1 MNLSQLQYFTVLA
14 RMQHFGKAAESLG
27 ITQPS
32 LSYAIAQLEDELGV
46 VLFDRM
52 SRPPALTEEGRLF
65 LDYTEKSLDTL
76 DRGVREMKRIAAGK
90 GVIRLGFLRT
100 LGLSLIPDLASSFL
114 KICEPETVQFEFH
127 SGLSQPLLKGLKE
140 ETYDMVFCTK
150 MEDDPLIEYV
160 PIARQDLV
168 LVVPEDHPLAGQQE
182 AALEETIPY
191 PQIFFSNCSGLRPV
205 IDQLFEKTGKKPK
218 IAYEVEEDQVIA
230 GLVSRGFGIAVV
242 PYMEELERMKVRVIQ
257 ISSPAWE
264 RNFYMATR
272 KKHHMTPSVQRFR
285 QFVLENCYL

>member
-52 SRPPALTEEGRLF
+52 SRPPALTEEGRL
-65 LDYTEKSLDTL
+65 DTL
-76 DRGVREMKRIAAGK
+76 DRGVREMKKIAAGK

-140 ETYDMVFCTK
+140 ETC
-150 MEDDPLIEYV
+150 L
-160 PIARQDLV
+160 
-168 LVVPEDHPLAGQQE
+168 
-182 AALEETIPY
+182 
-191 PQIFFSNCSGLRPV
+191 
-205 IDQLFEKTGKKPK
+205 
-218 IAYEVEEDQVIA
+218 
-230 GLVSRGFGIAVV
+230 
-242 PYMEELERMKVRVIQ
+242 
-257 ISSPAWE
+257 
-264 RNFYMATR
+264 
-272 KKHHMTPSVQRFR
+272 
-285 QFVLENCYL
+285 